1 MSKQKYNPGTVV
13 TVGDLEVG
21 DTVFLRQRSSRPGL
35 PVPTHPATVSELTP
49 LPDGR
54 VRVSV
59 KNTGSGASVPARLL
73 GDLPATRE
81 FRAAVL
87 AV

>member
-1 MSKQKYNPGTVV
+1 MAEYNPGAVV
-13 TVGDLEVG
+13 TVGALEVG
-21 DTVFLRQRSSRPGL
+21 DTVFLRERKGRPGL
-35 PVPTHPATVSELTP
+35 PIPTHAARVTDLVPI
-49 LPDGR
+49 PDGR
-54 VRVSV
+54 VRVYV
-59 KNTGSGASVPARLL
+59 VNANEGGGVEPRLL

>member
-1 MSKQKYNPGTVV
+1 MAEYNPGAAV
-13 TVGDLEVG
+13 TVGDLELN
-21 DTVFLRQRSSRPGL
+21 DTVFLRERRDQFGL
-35 PVPTHPATVSELTP
+35 PVPTHAVKVTELVP

-54 VRVSV
+54 VRVYVRNANSDDAV
-59 KNTGSGASVPARLL
+59 TPRLL